1 MLNGGAAVMVSDYE
15 DDEDMEY
22 DDDPD
27 YDGPMDG
34 TSVLYSELL
43 LLCRVAFTVTVS
55 PGMSWIH
62 GKRCCRWFRTCVRF
76 MVFTC
81 KRRIF
86 VFGHSIVGEGFQR
99 TIVAALLS
107 FVYIRDLIALRL
119 MYSGHGEEGEDDEH
133 MQDSAEHQPS
143 R

>member
-1 MLNGGAAVMVSDYE
+1 MVSDYE

-55 PGMSWIH
+55 PSMSWIH
-62 GKRCCRWFRTCVRF
+62 GKCLLSVVRTCVRF
-76 MVFTC
+76 TVVYVQM
-81 KRRIF
+81 
-86 VFGHSIVGEGFQR
+86 EGFRRVR
-99 TIVAALLS
+99 TRFLRTSGGFRVRTQVLWARFFAVQLS
-107 FVYIRDLIALRL
+107 LRNFICVL
-119 MYSGHGEEGEDDEH
+119 S
-133 MQDSAEHQPS
+133 
-143 R
+143 